1 MSTEG
6 HQFLQAALA
15 LPESERAEIAAT
27 LLRSLDSAPGDDVD
41 VAWAAEIERRIRS
54 IDDGSA
60 KLIPWDD
67 VMQEVDG
74 RLNG

>member
-6 HQFLQAALA
+6 QQFLQAALA

-27 LLRSLDSAPGDDVD
+27 LIRSLDSEPGDDID
-41 VAWAAEIERRIRS
+41 AAWAAEIEKRIRS

>member
-1 MSTEG
+1 MSIEG
-6 HQFLQAALA
+6 QQFLAAALA
-15 LPESERAEIAAT
+15 IPDSERAEIAAR
-27 LLRSLDSAPGDDVD
+27 LIRSLESKPEDDVD
-41 VAWAAEIERRIRS
+41 VAWVAEIERRIRS

-67 VMQEVDG
+67 VMQEIDG

>member
-6 HQFLQAALA
+6 QQFLQAALA

-27 LLRSLDSAPGDDVD
+27 LIRSLDSESGDDID
-41 VAWAAEIERRIRS
+41 AAWAAEIEKRIRS

>member
-6 HQFLQAALA
+6 QQFLEAALA
-15 LPESERAEIAAT
+15 LPDSERAEIAAR
-27 LLRSLDSAPGDDVD
+27 LIRSLESEPSDDVD
-41 VAWAAEIERRIRS
+41 AAWAAEIERRICS

-67 VMQEVDG
+67 VMQEIDG
-74 RLNG
+74 RLN

>member
-6 HQFLQAALA
+6 QQFLQTALA

-27 LLRSLDSAPGDDVD
+27 LIRSLDSAPGEDIDA
-41 VAWAAEIERRIRS
+41 AWAAEIERRIRS

-60 KLIPWDD
+60 KLIPWDE
-67 VMQEVDG
+67 VMHEIDG